1 MGYNEHY
8 FVAKLREELEKIHEI
23 ARDTLNQSAVRQKE
37 YYDRGIKEI
46 KYAPGNLVRRWQ
58 PQIASGA
65 KKKMA
70 RNWTGPW
77 IIIEKLTDVLFKIK
91 HSHNSPPVI
100 IHADNLKPYKGE
112 KTMPWFKPSKTIL
125 DATIPDLSLF
135 ESRKNDKAEF
145 YPEETLSGS
154 ASFDKVQENNRDA
167 NSYTMGT
174 PTFELPP
181 DGVQTPPS
189 DQTESRN
196 PSIKTRV
203 RRTVRPP
210 LRYRSVQS

>member
-1 MGYNEHY
+1 
-8 FVAKLREELEKIHEI
+8 
-23 ARDTLNQSAVRQKE
+23 
-37 YYDRGIKEI
+37 
-46 KYAPGNLVRRWQ
+46 
-58 PQIASGA
+58 
-65 KKKMA
+65 MA

-112 KTMPWFKPSKTIL
+112 KTMPWFKRNKTIL

-154 ASFDKVQENNRDA
+154 AGFDKVQEIIVEMQILIQWEHRH
-167 NSYTMGT
+167 SSCHRTKFRHRLVT
-174 PTFELPP
+174 
-181 DGVQTPPS
+181 
-189 DQTESRN
+189 RN

-210 LRYRSVQS
+210 LRYRSVPS